1 MAFSSGDNVS
11 LAKLANAVG
20 IATGS
25 GNISLEAVIEAQGGS
40 VSAGDNVGMTSFQID
55 SIDSISGFTY
65 AVEST
70 TETYTVQFSGA
81 GSFFDN
87 IKADSGNFTW
97 SVPVGSKIGLNTN
110 SGYQAT
116 FDISDM
122 GGGSQTALQP
132 VEQHT
137 LRVKFADGINV
148 SATNYDTNID
158 KTVYSVDSYDGNAT
172 ALCLPVDTLVTLPGG
187 RTIEIGDVE
196 EGMELRGISINTL
209 GEQEGDYLG
218 WSVNNLM
225 TDVQTVTVRDVVFSF
240 AKKMYSVNGG
250 ELIAT
255 PEHPV
260 LVRDSED
267 NLFKFKQVHRI
278 VVGDYLVKHNG
289 GSVEEIIVTDVEIQ
303 NGTEEIVTIDV
314 EPQDTYLSNGFISH
328 NKGGNTHTDLV
339 APGAPT
345 GLSISA
351 GRISWTAPSSTGD
364 TGITAYDIQI
374 DDTSTSFNSLV
385 VNETEWSA
393 TFFDTNGVLSSG
405 TYYVRVRAIDHG
417 LRGDYTSALSITI

>member
-1 MAFSSGDNVS
+1 MSIS
-11 LAKLANAVG
+11 LARVANAAG
-20 IATGS
+20 ISTGS
-25 GNISLEAVIEAQGGS
+25 GNISMQAVFESDGGS
-40 VSAGDNVGMTSFQID
+40 VSAGDNIGFGDVRGGSV
-55 SIDSISGFTY
+55 DSISGFTY
-65 AVEST
+65 AVENT
-70 TETYTVQFSGA
+70 TETYTLTFSDE
-81 GSFFDN
+81 GSSFGLLKN
-87 IKADSGNFTW
+87 EPSNTTW
-97 SVPVGSKIGLNTN
+97 SVPSGTKISLNTN

-116 FDISDM
+116 FDVSNMTD
-122 GGGSQTALQP
+122 GGTQTTLQP
-132 VEQHT
+132 VESHT
-137 LRVKFADGINV
+137 IRAVYADGVNV
-148 SATNYDTNID
+148 DMTNYNSNIE

-172 ALCLPVDTLVTLPGG
+172 ALCLPVDTLVTLPDGS
-187 RTIEIGDVE
+187 TIEIGDVE
-196 EGMELRGISINTL
+196 EGMELRGFEIETL

-218 WSVNNLM
+218 WSADNLR
-225 TDVQTVTVRDVVFSF
+225 TSNETVTVKDVVFSF
-240 AKKMYSVNGG
+240 AKKMYSINGG

-267 NLFKFKQVHRI
+267 NSFKFKQIHRI
-278 VVGDYLVKHNG
+278 VVGDYLIKHNG
-289 GSVEEIIVTDVEIQ
+289 GSVEQVIVTDVEIQ

-328 NKGGNTHTDLV
+328 NKGGNTHTDLS

-345 GLSISA
+345 GLSESSGI
-351 GRISWTAPSSTGD
+351 ISWTPPSSTGD

-393 TFFDTNGVLSSG
+393 TFFDSNPVLSSG

-417 LRGDYTSALSITI
+417 LKGSYTSAVSFTK

>member
-1 MAFSSGDNVS
+1 MSIS
-11 LAKLANAVG
+11 LAEVANAAG
-20 IATGS
+20 ISTGS
-25 GNISLEAVIEAQGGS
+25 GNISMQAVFESDGGS
-40 VSAGDNVGMTSFQID
+40 VSAGDNIGFAQVTAS
-55 SIDSISGFTY
+55 SVDSISGFTY
-65 AVEST
+65 AVENTS
-70 TETYTVQFSGA
+70 ETYTLNFSGEGA
-81 GSFFDN
+81 SFGLLKGTPSN
-87 IKADSGNFTW
+87 TTW
-97 SVPVGSKIGLNTN
+97 SVPSGTKITVNNNTG
-110 SGYQAT
+110 SGYQAV
-116 FDISDM
+116 FDVGNMTDA
-122 GGGSQTALQP
+122 GSQSVLQP
-132 VEQHT
+132 VESHT
-137 LRVKFADGINV
+137 IRAVYADGVNT
-148 SATNYDTNID
+148 SMTNYGANID

-172 ALCLPVDTLVTLPGG
+172 ALCLPVDTLVTKPGG
-187 RTIEIGDVE
+187 DTIEIGDIE
-196 EGMELRGISINTL
+196 EGMKLRGIAINTL

-218 WSVNNLM
+218 WSVDSLM
-225 TDVQTVTVRDVVFSF
+225 TTVESVTVRDVVFSF
-240 AKKMYSVNGG
+240 AKKMYSINGG

-278 VVGDYLVKHNG
+278 VVGDYLIKHNG

-328 NKGGNTHTDLV
+328 NKGGNTHTDLS

-345 GLSISA
+345 GLSESS
-351 GRISWTAPSSTGD
+351 GTISWTAPSSTGD

-417 LRGDYTSALSITI
+417 LKGSWTSALSFTI

>member
-1 MAFSSGDNVS
+1 MAIS
-11 LAKLANAVG
+11 LAEVANAAG
-20 IATGS
+20 ISTGS
-25 GNISLEAVIEAQGGS
+25 GNISMQAVFESDGGS
-40 VSAGDNVGMTSFQID
+40 VSEGDNIGFGDVRVT

-65 AVEST
+65 AVEDT
-70 TETYTVQFSGA
+70 TETYTLNFSGE
-81 GSFFDN
+81 GSSFGLLKNESDN
-87 IKADSGNFTW
+87 TTW
-97 SVPVGSKIGLNTN
+97 SVPAGSKISLNTN

-116 FDISDM
+116 FDIATMTDSV
-122 GGGSQTALQP
+122 SQTTLQP
-132 VEQHT
+132 VESHT
-137 LRVKFADGINV
+137 IRAVYADGVNID
-148 SATNYDTNID
+148 ATNYGSNID

-172 ALCLPVDTLVTLPGG
+172 ALCLPVDTLVTLPDGS
-187 RTIEIGDVE
+187 TIEIGDVE
-196 EGMELRGISINTL
+196 EGMELRGFEIETL

-218 WSVNNLM
+218 WSADNLR
-225 TDVQTVTVRDVVFSF
+225 TSNETVTVKDVVFSF
-240 AKKMYSVNGG
+240 AKKMYSINGG

-267 NLFKFKQVHRI
+267 NSFKFKQIHRI
-278 VVGDYLVKHNG
+278 VVGDYLIKHNG
-289 GSVEEIIVTDVEIQ
+289 GSVEQVIVTDVEIQ

-328 NKGGNTHTDLV
+328 NKGGNTHTDLS

-345 GLSISA
+345 GLSESSGI
-351 GRISWTAPSSTGD
+351 ISWTAPSSTGD

-393 TFFDTNGVLSSG
+393 TFFDSNPVLSSG

-417 LRGDYTSALSITI
+417 LKGSYTSAVSFTK

>member
-1 MAFSSGDNVS
+1 MSIS
-11 LAKLANAVG
+11 LARVANAAA
-20 IATGS
+20 ITTGS
-25 GNISLEAVIEAQGGS
+25 GNISMQTVFESDGDSI
-40 VSAGDNVGMTSFQID
+40 SAGDNIALGDVRGGGVV
-55 SIDSISGFTY
+55 SISGFTY
-65 AVEST
+65 AVENT
-70 TETYTVQFSGA
+70 TETYTLNFSDEGT
-81 GSFFDN
+81 SFSLLKN
-87 IKADSGNFTW
+87 EPKNTTW
-97 SVPVGSKIGLNTN
+97 SVPSGTKISLNTN

-116 FDISDM
+116 FDVSNMTD
-122 GGGSQTALQP
+122 GGTQTTLQP
-132 VEQHT
+132 VESHT
-137 LRVKFADGINV
+137 IRAVYADGVNV
-148 SATNYDTNID
+148 DMTNYNSNIE

-172 ALCLPVDTLVTLPGG
+172 ALCLPVDTLITLPDGS
-187 RTIEIGDVE
+187 TIEIGDVE
-196 EGMELRGISINTL
+196 EGMELRGFGINTL

-218 WSVNNLM
+218 WSVDNLS
-225 TDVQTVTVRDVVFSF
+225 TTTETVTVRDVVFSF
-240 AKKMYSVNGG
+240 AKKMYSINGG

-267 NLFKFKQVHRI
+267 NLYKFKQIHRI
-278 VVGDYLVKHNG
+278 GVGDYLIKHNG

-328 NKGGNTHTDLV
+328 NKGGNTHTDLS

-351 GRISWTAPSSTGD
+351 GRISWTAPSSTGT

-417 LRGDYTSALSITI
+417 LKGSYTSALSITI

>member
-1 MAFSSGDNVS
+1 MSIS
-11 LAKLANAVG
+11 LARVANAAA
-20 IATGS
+20 ITTGS
-25 GNISLEAVIEAQGGS
+25 GNISMQTVFESDGGS
-40 VSAGDNVGMTSFQID
+40 VSAGDNIALGDVRVD
-55 SIDSISGFTY
+55 SIDDVTGFTY
-65 AVEST
+65 AVENT
-70 TETYTVQFSGA
+70 TETYTLIFTGEGTSFSLLK
-81 GSFFDN
+81 N
-87 IKADSGNFTW
+87 EPKNTTW
-97 SVPVGSKIGLNTN
+97 SVPSGTKISLNTN

-116 FDISDM
+116 FDVSNMTD
-122 GGGSQTALQP
+122 GGTQTTLQP
-132 VEQHT
+132 VESHT
-137 LRVKFADGINV
+137 IRAVYVDGVNED
-148 SATNYDTNID
+148 ATNYGVNID
-158 KTVYSVDSYDGNAT
+158 KPVYSVDSYDGNAT
-172 ALCLPVDTLVTLPGG
+172 ALCLPVDTLVTLPDGS
-187 RTIEIGDVE
+187 TIEIGDVE
-196 EGMELRGISINTL
+196 EGMELRGFGINTL

-218 WSVNNLM
+218 WSVGSLM
-225 TDVQTVTVRDVVFSF
+225 TTVESVTVRDVVFSF
-240 AKKMYSVNGG
+240 AKKMYSINGG

-267 NLFKFKQVHRI
+267 NLYKFKQIHRI
-278 VVGDYLVKHNG
+278 VVGDYLIKHNG

-328 NKGGNTHTDLV
+328 NKGGNTHTDLS

-345 GLSISA
+345 GLSESS
-351 GRISWTAPSSTGD
+351 GTISWTAPSSTGD

-417 LRGDYTSALSITI
+417 LRGSYTSALSITI

>member
-1 MAFSSGDNVS
+1 MGNYS
-11 LAKLANAVG
+11 LARIANAVNL
-20 IATGS
+20 ATGS
-25 GNISLEAVIEAQGGS
+25 GNISMRAIFEIDGESVSSGDAISIADIKVGS
-40 VSAGDNVGMTSFQID
+40 VGNVT
-55 SIDSISGFTY
+55 GFTY
-65 AVEST
+65 AVENT
-70 TETYTVQFSGA
+70 TETYTLNFGNEGSHFSLFKNK
-81 GSFFDN
+81 SKN
-87 IKADSGNFTW
+87 TTW
-97 SVPVGSKIGLNTN
+97 SVPVGSKISLDTN

-116 FDISDM
+116 FDIGSMTD
-122 GGGSQTALQP
+122 GGTQTTLQP
-132 VEQHT
+132 IQLHT
-137 LRVKFADGINV
+137 VRAVYEDGVNTD
-148 SATNYDTNID
+148 ATNYGVNRD

-172 ALCLPVDTLVTLPGG
+172 ALCLPVDTLITLPGG

-196 EGMELRGISINTL
+196 QGMELRGISINTL

-218 WSVNNLM
+218 WSVDNLM
-225 TDVQTVTVRDVVFSF
+225 TDVETVTVRDIVFSF
-240 AKKMYSVNGG
+240 AKKMYSINGG

-278 VVGDYLVKHNG
+278 SVGDYLVKHNG
-289 GSVEEIIVTDVEIQ
+289 GSVEEVIVTDVEIQ

-314 EPQDTYLSNGFISH
+314 EPQDTYVSNGFISH
-328 NKGGNTHTDLV
+328 NKGGNTHTDLP

-345 GLSISA
+345 GLSESS
-351 GRISWTAPSSTGD
+351 GTISWTAPSSTGD

-385 VNETEWSA
+385 VNETEWSS
-393 TFFDTNGVLSSG
+393 TFYDHNPILGSG

-417 LRGDYTSALSITI
+417 LRGDYSSPISFTK

>member
-1 MAFSSGDNVS
+1 MSIS
-11 LAKLANAVG
+11 LAEVANAAG
-20 IATGS
+20 ISTGS
-25 GNISLEAVIEAQGGS
+25 GNISMQTVFESDGGS
-40 VSAGDNVGMTSFQID
+40 VSAGDNIALGDVRATSV
-55 SIDSISGFTY
+55 DSISGFTY
-65 AVEST
+65 AVENT
-70 TETYTVQFSGA
+70 TETYTVNFSDE
-81 GSFFDN
+81 GSSFGLLKNEPD
-87 IKADSGNFTW
+87 NFTW
-97 SVPVGSKIGLNTN
+97 TIPSGTKISLNTN
-110 SGYQAT
+110 YGYQAT
-116 FDISDM
+116 FDVSNMTD
-122 GGGSQTALQP
+122 GGSQTTLQP
-132 VEQHT
+132 VESHT
-137 LRVKFADGINV
+137 IRTKYLDGVNEDM
-148 SATNYDTNID
+148 TNYNSNID

-172 ALCLPVDTLVTLPGG
+172 ALCLPVDALVTKPGG
-187 RTIEIGDVE
+187 DTIEIGDIE
-196 EGMELRGISINTL
+196 EGMELRGIGINTL

-218 WSVNNLM
+218 WSVGSLM
-225 TDVQTVTVRDVVFSF
+225 TTIESVTVRDVVFSF
-240 AKKMYSVNGG
+240 AKKMYSINGG

-267 NLFKFKQVHRI
+267 NLYKFKQIHRI
-278 VVGDYLVKHNG
+278 LVGDYLIKHNG

-328 NKGGNTHTDLV
+328 NKGGNTHTDLS

-345 GLSISA
+345 GLSESS
-351 GRISWTAPSSTGD
+351 GTISWTAPSSTGD

-417 LRGDYTSALSITI
+417 LRGSYTSALSITI

>member
-1 MAFSSGDNVS
+1 MAIS
-11 LAKLANAVG
+11 LAEVANAAA
-20 IATGS
+20 ITTGS
-25 GNISLEAVIEAQGGS
+25 GNISMQAVFESDGAT
-40 VSAGDNVGMTSFQID
+40 VSPGDNISLGDVRVTSVE
-55 SIDSISGFTY
+55 SISGFTY
-65 AVEST
+65 AVENT
-70 TETYTVQFSGA
+70 TETYTMTFTGE
-81 GSFFDN
+81 GDFFGLLKNSPD
-87 IKADSGNFTW
+87 NFTW
-97 SVPVGSKIGLNTN
+97 SIPSGTKISLNTN
-110 SGYQAT
+110 YGYQAT
-116 FDISDM
+116 FDVGNMTD
-122 GGGSQTALQP
+122 GGSQTTLQP
-132 VEQHT
+132 IESHT
-137 LRVKFADGINV
+137 IRGVFADTINTD
-148 SATNYDTNID
+148 ATNYGANID
-158 KTVYSVDSYDGNAT
+158 KTVYSVDSYDGNST
-172 ALCLPVDTLVTLPGG
+172 ALCLPVDALVTREGG
-187 RTIEIGDVE
+187 DTIEIGDIE
-196 EGMELRGISINTL
+196 EGMKLRGIAINTL

-218 WSVNNLM
+218 WSVDSLM
-225 TDVQTVTVRDVVFSF
+225 TTVESVTVRDVVFSF
-240 AKKMYSVNGG
+240 AKKMYSINGG

-278 VVGDYLVKHNG
+278 VVGDYLIKHNG

-328 NKGGNTHTDLV
+328 NKGGNTHTDLP

-345 GLSISA
+345 GLSESSGI
-351 GRISWTAPSSTGD
+351 ISWTPPSSTGD

-393 TFFDTNGVLSSG
+393 TFYDGNPTLSSG

-417 LRGDYTSALSITI
+417 LKGSWTSALSFTI